1 VPEACGLRTSPTLDA
16 GLALAGEIARATL
29 PAAERDR
36 ALELL
41 VVPNAIRT
49 LPIVRSGKAATMS
62 HGAP

>member
-1 VPEACGLRTSPTLDA
+1 MRTASTLDA
-16 GLALAGEIARATL
+16 GLALAGELARETL

-49 LPIVRSGKAATMS
+49 LPIVTSARPAAMPD
-62 HGAP
+62 GAP